1 MYLDLVNLV
10 KISEWPYLVRAKWTA
25 AAWSVAPST
34 ASGCEWV
41 KWACLKSRDKVNS
54 TRTNNHDSE
63 QTSHYIVY
71 LDASTFVSF
80 KCEAARATGW
90 TLMAAPFPNEPLP
103 PNCSLAGWRQLSSVN
118 VSFPETR
125 QNSLQNNWLL
135 RAYIENIQ
143 EIGQHSKIVKVPEN
157 VIKKFLKEES

>member
-1 MYLDLVNLV
+1 MYPDLVDR
-10 KISEWPYLVRAKWTA
+10 KITSEWPYLVRAKWTA

-41 KWACLKSRDKVNS
+41 KWACLKSRDKVS
-54 TRTNNHDSE
+54 YTRTNNHDSE
-63 QTSHYIVY
+63 QTSHY
-71 LDASTFVSF
+71 LDASTLVSF
-80 KCEAARATGW
+80 KFEAARATGW

-103 PNCSLAGWRQLSSVN
+103 PNCSLAGWKQLSSVT

-143 EIGQHSKIVKVPEN
+143 EIGQHLPPSIQGIISHTKDRH
-157 VIKKFLKEES
+157 